1 MDYELLQNKAEQIC
15 NSTTC
20 NGPLNKKRM
29 WNEEWI
35 LTSYPFYYSGNITG
49 LLIGGV
55 LIQAK
60 SKNPILSLWEKE
72 QNNDVYNKV
81 SLSER
86 DLTFDPYNFST
97 SGLLHFHLLEPLEFH
112 KNYVIGI
119 RQYRDKETAVRLHY
133 VDSNQTIHCL
143 NDNKRDSA
151 RVDLSNDTSI
161 QKKQLLIYPET
172 G

>member
-1 MDYELLQNKAEQIC
+1 MDYELLQHKAEQIC
-15 NSTTC
+15 NSTIC
-20 NGPLNKKRM
+20 NGPHIKNRM

-35 LTSYPFYYSGNITG
+35 LTSYPFNCSGNITS

-55 LIQAK
+55 LILT
-60 SKNPILSLWEKE
+60 KNKYPILSLWEKE

-86 DLTFDPYNFST
+86 NLTFDPYNFST
-97 SGLLHFHLLEPLEFH
+97 SGPLYFHLSKPLEFH

-119 RQYRDKETAVRLHY
+119 RQYPDNETAVRLHY
-133 VDSNQTIHCL
+133 VDSNQTIHRL
-143 NDNKRDSA
+143 NNTMKDSA
-151 RVDLSNDTSI
+151 QVDLSNDTSI
-161 QKKQLLIYPET
+161 QQKQLLIYPET